1 MLKLGLV
8 TGSRTPSARAA
19 PRTSVVLPVPSSP
32 LTSTTSP
39 ASSPALSSAPIDSVS
54 AGAEV
59 SSTRTDT
66 DETVEP
72 SAPPVKDDRPVG
84 ERGTDRSLLLE
95 GWRQGLYRQAPRSP
109 FRPSLGVFR

>member
-39 ASSPALSSAPIDSVS
+39 PTSPALSSAPIDSVS

-66 DETVEP
+66 DEAVEP
-72 SAPPVKDDRPVG
+72 SAPPLNTTGPWEKGARTGRYSWRGGDRADIGKHP
-84 ERGTDRSLLLE
+84 
-95 GWRQGLYRQAPRSP
+95 A
-109 FRPSLGVFR
+109 RP